1 MTGRLAG
8 FLFAET
14 CMHNEETLVQMCII
28 AMIAIG
34 FLVLA
39 IAG

>member
-1 MTGRLAG
+1 MVSD
-8 FLFAET
+8 
-14 CMHNEETLVQMCII
+14 EEIVLQMCIL

-39 IAG
+39 IGDV